1 MELPAALPDKAA
13 SSPSCATA
21 SGAEAETI
29 PVAVE
34 TIPVAAETS
43 PPAVETIP
51 VAAETSPEV
60 ADAIPEVVETILGE
74 PFPLRGGGHPR
85 YVGAGRTD
93 YHLGLLPRAAML
105 TRLRIAHFKCFTEM
119 VIPLD
124 SPVVLVGKNGAG
136 KTAALQALALWELGV
151 RTFHARRAA
160 QREHGAA
167 AAGAEIPAGRALGVA
182 LRRRDLTQIPL
193 PGASHLWHRTEVRAG
208 RPGPDRRV
216 QPLRIELVVDGQ
228 RGAEPWSCGL
238 ELDYGSDDTLMCR
251 PLRLPGFAAAKVKGA
266 RFQAVS
272 APAAAVRVAY
282 LPPMS
287 GVSVS
292 EPKWE
297 LGRVNVLLG
306 EGQTAQVIRNLCLHL
321 HTQKPDRGLF
331 QRLCQRMQELFGVRL
346 QNPEFIAERGEIVM
360 KYREPDGTRLDLSAA
375 GKGMLQTMLLLC
387 HLYMN
392 PGAVL
397 LLDEPDAHL
406 EPLRQRQILRTV
418 LAAAAEQD
426 SQVIAASHSEIV
438 MSELSGRGS
447 VVLLDAAA
455 GTAQTLAAVPGSFS
469 TGADAG
475 GAAEQRTLAAVRSQ
489 ARPAGLP
496 MPGAAREAAW
506 AEHLQA
512 RQTGWVLYV
521 PEPLDLAIL
530 YALAQCLKHPAL
542 QALEQ
547 PLCHYIGEGPEAAAR
562 ARRHFDALR
571 ALHPAV
577 RGAAFYNHG
586 PRGTAAAPAAAR
598 EAGQADPQ
606 LYQHSWRRGD
616 LDGYYALDE
625 VLLAYARGER
635 GIAGEAP
642 GAADAA
648 AGRSARRQ
656 LQLVSMLS
664 PEQRRRE
671 QAMRTAVAEIDA
683 ALRTLGRVD
692 RQGEPSRTRA
702 DFLRPLFQRVAAI
715 HGPDAVLRESEY
727 PALVR
732 LLPPQRID
740 PEIEQQLDAVARCFQ
755 LAEAGAPPV
764 PVLTASSLPEPAR
777 TTASISQPALA
788 AGAPPVPVLIAAAS
802 PERAAAASP
811 LPAPTADSPTPSAT
825 TKFLT
830 QAPLTVAPCEEVSL

>member
-1 MELPAALPDKAA
+1 
-13 SSPSCATA
+13 
-21 SGAEAETI
+21 
-29 PVAVE
+29 
-34 TIPVAAETS
+34 
-43 PPAVETIP
+43 
-51 VAAETSPEV
+51 
-60 ADAIPEVVETILGE
+60 
-74 PFPLRGGGHPR
+74 
-85 YVGAGRTD
+85 
-93 YHLGLLPRAAML
+93 ML

-160 QREHGAA
+160 QLEHGAP

-228 RGAEPWSCGL
+228 RGADKWTCGL
-238 ELDYGSDDTLMCR
+238 EFDYGSDDALMCR

-406 EPLRQRQILRTV
+406 EPLRQRQILRTL

-426 SQVIAASHSEIV
+426 SQVMAASHSELV
-438 MSELSGRGS
+438 MSELAGRGS

-469 TGADAG
+469 VRADADG
-475 GAAEQRTLAAVRSQ
+475 QAEHQPLLPSARARSQ
-489 ARPAGLP
+489 AQLTGLP
-496 MPGAAREAAW
+496 LPGSAREAAW
-506 AEHLQA
+506 VEHMQA

-530 YALAQCLKHPAL
+530 HALAQCLQHPAL
-542 QALEQ
+542 PALEQ
-547 PLCHYIGEGPEAAAR
+547 PLCHYIGEGPEAATR

-571 ALHPAV
+571 VLHPAV
-577 RGAAFYNHG
+577 RGLAFYNPG
-586 PRGTAAAPAAAR
+586 PRGTAAPSSATR

-606 LYQHSWRRGD
+606 LYQHGWRRGD

-635 GIAGEAP
+635 GTP
-642 GAADAA
+642 GDHSPAVDTA
-648 AGRSARRQ
+648 AGRPGRRQ

-664 PEQRRRE
+664 PEQQRRE
-671 QAMRTAVAEIDA
+671 QAMRAAVAEVDA

-702 DFLRPLFQRVAAI
+702 DFLRPVFQRFAAMLS
-715 HGPDAVLRESEY
+715 PDAAPRESEY
-727 PALVR
+727 PALAR

-740 PEIEQQLDAVARCFQ
+740 PEIGQQLDAVARCFQ
-755 LAEAGAPPV
+755 LA
-764 PVLTASSLPEPAR
+764 S
-777 TTASISQPALA
+777 A
-788 AGAPPVPVLIAAAS
+788 A
-802 PERAAAASP
+802 
-811 LPAPTADSPTPSAT
+811 PSAT
-825 TKFLT
+825 TTFPT